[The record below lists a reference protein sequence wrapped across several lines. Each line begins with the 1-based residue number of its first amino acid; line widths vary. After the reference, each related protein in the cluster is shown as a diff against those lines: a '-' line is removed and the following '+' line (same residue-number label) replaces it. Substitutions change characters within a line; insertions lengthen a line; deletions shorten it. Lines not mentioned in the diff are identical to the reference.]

1 MDENKNEFPH
11 VVTKE
16 DNKISISLEE
26 YKTLIAENT
35 KYKAQVEV
43 LNKPTQNVAL
53 EIEQSHVSPQP
64 KERRRLF

>member
-1 MDENKNEFPH
+1 MNEEKNEFQN
-11 VVTKE
+11 VTVKE
-16 DNKISISLEE
+16 DNRISISLEE

-43 LNKPTQNVAL
+43 LNKPTPNVAL
-53 EIEQSHVSPQP
+53 EIEQSHVRPQP